1 MALIRAIIRIPLGL
15 WIIAFGGYM
24 YMQYNKWQ
32 NEVYKPLGYQLI
44 STKNELEQAIEKNK
58 ALQVFEKQKQ
68 EKLKEIQ
75 KLAEELNRA
84 LDKLPKASDIPVILS
99 SFADIAD
106 RIGLEFS
113 RFEPGQPTKSS
124 NPYFMETPLK
134 VQLRGSFIQIMSF
147 LDEVS
152 HLKRIIV
159 GKGLNLRQDS
169 QSSSSKK
176 GSSNSTSI
184 LNADANFTTYHFD
197 ESAR

>member
-84 LDKLPKASDIPVILS
+84 LDKLPKASDIPIILS

>member
-32 NEVYKPLGYQLI
+32 TEVYKPLGYQLI

>member
-1 MALIRAIIRIPLGL
+1 MALIRAIIRLPLGL
-15 WIIAFGGYM
+15 WIIIFCGYM

-58 ALQVFEKQKQ
+58 ALQNFEKQKQ

-159 GKGLNLRQDS
+159 GKGLNLKQDS
-169 QSSSSKK
+169 QSSSIKK

-184 LNADANFTTYHFD
+184 LNADANFITYYFD

>member
-32 NEVYKPLGYQLI
+32 NEVYKPLGYQLT
-44 STKNELEQAIEKNK
+44 STQNELEQAIEKNK
-58 ALQVFEKQKQ
+58 ALQSFEKQKQ

-84 LDKLPKASDIPVILS
+84 LDKLPKASDIPIILS

-169 QSSSSKK
+169 QSSSIKK
-176 GSSNSTSI
+176 GTSNSTSI
-184 LNADANFTTYHFD
+184 LNADANFITYHFD